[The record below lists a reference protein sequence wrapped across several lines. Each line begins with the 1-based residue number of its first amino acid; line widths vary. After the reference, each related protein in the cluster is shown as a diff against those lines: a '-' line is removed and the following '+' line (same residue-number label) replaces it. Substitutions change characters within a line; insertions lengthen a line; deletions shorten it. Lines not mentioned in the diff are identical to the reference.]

1 MAMGNDNI
9 KGHFLGTLVRGFNLD
24 FHSPLAEMSPLSDPI
39 CVIPYGMPVM
49 LVANC
54 YTPSTLVYLFQK
66 KTVDN
71 KRHRIFCRWDVL
83 PATQITVSKHLRKF
97 KAQTSTRTSAIV
109 FTQPS
114 YFLINCQKRSAA
126 PCMPAL

>member
-54 YTPSTLVYLFQK
+54 YTPCTLVYLGCPSCHPNNSVKALQK
-66 KTVDN
+66 IQSSDFNQNISHCFHTTL
-71 KRHRIFCRWDVL
+71 IFLDQLPEEECCSLYASSLMACIQINSVL
-83 PATQITVSKHLRKF
+83 TEFDK
-97 KAQTSTRTSAIV
+97 
-109 FTQPS
+109 
-114 YFLINCQKRSAA
+114 
-126 PCMPAL
+126 